1 MDDEQVLKDFLED
14 YDIDEILYCLD
25 EDDILN
31 YILNSVST
39 NYVLRELPFEE
50 VTEYV
55 LDRKSHYI
63 LACDLDDDAILDRA
77 KEVEQKKVE
86 QKDETLGDYYK
97 RKHFEEIFDK
107 YSLEEIEQALPLKY

>member
-1 MDDEQVLKDFLED
+1 MDDRQTLKESLEN
-14 YDIDEILYCLD
+14 YSIKEILDCLD

-31 YILNSVST
+31 YILNTVST
-39 NYVLRELPFEE
+39 NHVLRELPFDE

-77 KEVEQKKVE
+77 KEVK

-107 YSLEEIEQALPLKY
+107 YSLEQIEKALPLKY

>member
-14 YDIDEILYCLD
+14 YDIDEILDCLD

-63 LACDLDDDAILDRA
+63 LACDLDDDVILDRA
-77 KEVEQKKVE
+77 KEVE

>member
-1 MDDEQVLKDFLED
+1 MDSKQVLKEFLED
-14 YDIDEILYCLD
+14 YSIEEILNCLY
-25 EDDILN
+25 EDDILSYVIDN
-31 YILNSVST
+31 VST
-39 NYVLRELPFEE
+39 KYILRELPSEE

-55 LDRKSHYI
+55 LENEIHYI
-63 LACDLDDDAILDRA
+63 LACELEDDAVLDRA
-77 KEVEQKKVE
+77 KEVE